1 MQVKSRNIR
10 KTKCQSRGSDYTEKQ
25 VCKSQI
31 NISRR
36 SVHSKK
42 KKKKKKKKEAI
53 SKFLNWLETTIGTA
67 MKHFKSSCKGG
78 CFKVRIFLQ
87 IVSANM

>member
-1 MQVKSRNIR
+1 MQVKFRNIR

-31 NISRR
+31 NIFRR

-42 KKKKKKKKEAI
+42 KKKKGSNIKV
-53 SKFLNWLETTIGTA
+53 SKLL
-67 MKHFKSSCKGG
+67 
-78 CFKVRIFLQ
+78 VQ
-87 IVSANM
+87 Q

>member
-1 MQVKSRNIR
+1 MQVKFRNIR
-10 KTKCQSRGSDYTEKQ
+10 KTKCRSRGSDYTEKQ

-31 NISRR
+31 NIFRR

-42 KKKKKKKKEAI
+42 KKKKKKGSNIKV
-53 SKFLNWLETTIGTA
+53 SKLARNDYWY
-67 MKHFKSSCKGG
+67 FKSSCKGG
-78 CFKVRIFLQ
+78 CLKVRKFLQ